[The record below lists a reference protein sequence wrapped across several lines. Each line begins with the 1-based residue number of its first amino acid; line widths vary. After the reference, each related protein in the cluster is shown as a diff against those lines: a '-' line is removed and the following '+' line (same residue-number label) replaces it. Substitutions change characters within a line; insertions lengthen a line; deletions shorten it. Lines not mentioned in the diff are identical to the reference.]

1 MAAAGQGSMVIRK
14 REQRVPE
21 GVDVTRPS
29 IARIYD
35 YLLFGKDNFAAD
47 RAAAEKLMQSRL
59 DPRRLALANRGF
71 LLRGVRFLARQGVSQ
86 FLDLGSGLPTSP
98 SVHEVARD
106 VIPAARVVYVDHD
119 PMVVAH
125 NDALLATRDGVI
137 TVRADVRD
145 PDAVLRNDALGACLD
160 FSRPVAL
167 LLLSV
172 LHFISCDEDAPGIIA
187 RFRERMAPGSYLAVS
202 LGTSDGAD
210 REMLAEATDT
220 YAGARMP
227 FTLRSR
233 AQIMDL
239 FDGFDLVEPG
249 LVSLP
254 EWRPNFNT
262 DRTPLNGP
270 TVGAVARLA
279 A

>member
-1 MAAAGQGSMVIRK
+1 MMIRK
-14 REQRVPE
+14 HEPRVPE

-47 RAAAEKLMQSRL
+47 RAAADKLMQSRL
-59 DPRRLALANRGF
+59 DPGRLALANRAF
-71 LLRGVRFLARQGVSQ
+71 LCRAVRFLARQGVSQ
-86 FLDLGSGLPTSP
+86 FVDLGSGLPTSP
-98 SVHEVARD
+98 SVHEIAREVTPATRVA
-106 VIPAARVVYVDHD
+106 YVDHD
-119 PMVVAH
+119 PIVAAH

-137 TVRADVRD
+137 TVRADMRE
-145 PDAVLRNDALGACLD
+145 PEAVLGHAALTGCID
-160 FSRPVAL
+160 FGRPVAV

-172 LHFISCDEDAPGIIA
+172 LHFISCDEDAPGIVA
-187 RFRERMAPGSYLAVS
+187 RFRKRMAPGSYLVVS
-202 LGTSDGAD
+202 IGTSDGAD
-210 REMLAEATDT
+210 QEMLAEATTT

-239 FDGFDLVEPG
+239 FEGFELIEPG

-254 EWRPNFNT
+254 DWQPDDNT
-262 DRTPLNGP
+262 DRTPLKGP